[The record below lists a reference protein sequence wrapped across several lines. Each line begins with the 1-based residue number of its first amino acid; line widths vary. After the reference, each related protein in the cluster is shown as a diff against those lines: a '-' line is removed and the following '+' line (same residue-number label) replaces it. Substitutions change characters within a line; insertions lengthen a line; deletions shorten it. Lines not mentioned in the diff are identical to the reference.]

1 MQYPVEGG
9 TGRFTVNLG
18 NLRAQYRRYMSST
31 PETGRLACTSVV
43 SRCGPLG
50 VYTDGYGVQRE
61 CSTRLEPLGAYTVGY
76 GCIADAV
83 SRFRAARG
91 VYRWVRRATRMPSGT
106 VASRMQYPVLGPLG
120 AYTDGYGCI
129 ANAVSRFRAARG
141 VCRWVR
147 CNANA
152 VSRLEPLGAYT
163 ELITPAVRAARG
175 GIRYTR
181 EI

>member
-1 MQYPVEGG
+1 MGTACNANAVHVYSRSGRIPSGTVASRMQYPV
-9 TGRFTVNLG
+9 L
-18 NLRAQYRRYMSST
+18 
-31 PETGRLACTSVV
+31 
-43 SRCGPLG
+43 GPLG
-50 VYTDGYGVQRE
+50 AYTDGYGVQRE

-76 GCIADAV
+76 RCIANAV

-91 VYRWVRRATRMPSGT
+91 VYRR
-106 VASRMQYPVLGPLG
+106 
-120 AYTDGYGCI
+120 YGCI

>member
-31 PETGRLACTSVV
+31 PETGRLECTSVV

-50 VYTDGYGVQRE
+50 GYTDGYGMQRE

-76 GCIADAV
+76 GCIANAV

-91 VYRWVRRATRMPSGT
+91 VYRWVRRATRM
-106 VASRMQYPVLGPLG
+106 QY
-120 AYTDGYGCI
+120 T
-129 ANAVSRFRAARG
+129 FRAARG
-141 VCRWVR
+141 VYRRVQ
-147 CNANA
+147 
-152 VSRLEPLGAYT
+152 VH
-163 ELITPAVRAARG
+163 
-175 GIRYTR
+175 R
-181 EI
+181 ECSIPF

>member
-50 VYTDGYGVQRE
+50 AYTDGYGVQRE

-83 SRFRAARG
+83 SRFRAARS
-91 VYRWVRRATRMPSGT
+91 VYRWVRRATRM
-106 VASRMQYPVLGPLG
+106 QY
-120 AYTDGYGCI
+120 T
-129 ANAVSRFRAARG
+129 FRAARG
-141 VCRWVR
+141 VYRRVQ
-147 CNANA
+147 
-152 VSRLEPLGAYT
+152 VH
-163 ELITPAVRAARG
+163 
-175 GIRYTR
+175 R
-181 EI
+181 ECSIPF